1 MTIQDVLF
9 TPIRN
14 IGFNNRG
21 ICSVLETADTIGKR
35 GDLFI
40 HIINIPDNVYPKVH
54 NVGKITIAHIQETL
68 NNFIDKNH
76 AVFLDFTE
84 QDLIT
89 LGLNLFA
96 VEKIKQVLAKR
107 KLTLGKKSYIIA
119 SANKNIKNCQKEISD
134 LKQQIK
140 DIQTK
145 IALKEIEII
154 QKQKQIKAIRQNQH
168 KK

>member
-1 MTIQDVLF
+1 MTIHEVLF
-9 TPIRN
+9 TPIRQ

-21 ICSVLETADTIGKR
+21 ICSILETADTIGKR
-35 GDLFI
+35 GDLFM
-40 HIINIPDNVYPKVH
+40 HIINIPDNVYPKVR
-54 NVGKITIAHIQETL
+54 NVGKITIDHIQETL

-76 AVFLDFTE
+76 TAFLFISE

-89 LGLNLFA
+89 LGLKPFA
-96 VEKIKQVLAKR
+96 VERIKHVLAKR
-107 KLTLGKKSYIIA
+107 KLTIGKNSYIIA

-140 DIQTK
+140 DTQTQ

-154 QKQKQIKAIRQNQH
+154 QLQK
-168 KK
+168 

>member
-9 TPIRN
+9 TPIKQ

-21 ICSVLETADTIGKR
+21 ACAILETAYTIGKP
-35 GDLFI
+35 GDSFI
-40 HIINIPDNVYPKVH
+40 HIINIPDNVYPKIR
-54 NVGKITIAHIQETL
+54 NVGKITIAHINETL

-76 AVFLDFTE
+76 AVFLNFTE

-89 LGLNLFA
+89 LGLTRFA
-96 VEKIKQVLAKR
+96 VEKIKLVLAKR
-107 KLTLGKKSYIIA
+107 ELTLGKKSYIIA

-140 DIQTK
+140 DIQTQ

-154 QKQKQIKAIRQNQH
+154 QKQKQIKAIRQNQR